1 MNVSAADFKAAMISF
16 QRTGERPAIL
26 DTIPVV
32 LPQVRR
38 RQGPAQIRYPEYVR
52 MYVGCLNVRN
62 GRIRI
67 E

>member
-1 MNVSAADFKAAMISF
+1 MNVSPAEFLTAMISF

-26 DTIPVV
+26 DSIPAV

-38 RQGPAQIRYPEYVR
+38 RQGPAQVRYPEYVR
-52 MYVGCLNVRN
+52 VYVGCLNVRN
-62 GRIRI
+62 GRVRI